1 MLDLVHSTPRRGFLA
16 RVAASAAAVGLGA
29 LAPRSLL
36 GQPVPGAAPADP
48 AYNAWLNKITGQHK
62 MVFDA
67 PEPNGGMPMV
77 WPRVWLDTTNGQY
90 GTTDAQNTAVVVVRH
105 GTIGFALND
114 AMWAKYKLGGVFNVM
129 DGAAQATRNTWI
141 KPLPLPL
148 PLPGTGI
155 EALLAKGVLFGAC
168 NMAILVYS
176 GAVAQQMGM
185 DPNTVRADWLA
196 NVLPGI
202 QVVPSGVLALS
213 GAQEKGCAMCFAG

>member
-148 PLPGTGI
+148 PGTGI